1 MRYNKDSNL
10 IFLQKQLL
18 GEKVMERFKS
28 MPIEKLNISVR
39 TYNCLKRRGIS
50 TVGEV
55 AEMSNEEMKRIR
67 NLGIEGYNEII
78 EKLEEAKKSMSSE
91 TQKEL
96 P

>member
-1 MRYNKDSNL
+1 
-10 IFLQKQLL
+10 
-18 GEKVMERFKS
+18 MERFKS